1 VKGSKIRCLLSRAV
15 FTLVLSLIF
24 ACSGQNGRKVT
35 QQAEAA
41 KKQQGAILQA
51 DISFDTLAHDFGTII
66 EGEMV
71 VCYFDYENL
80 GPGDLI
86 ISSVEATCGCTT
98 PDWSKEPLKAG
109 GRARLK
115 VVFDAHGRS
124 GSQLKSVKVFSNS
137 LKPEISLTIQANVTN
152 NK

>member
-1 VKGSKIRCLLSRAV
+1 MLVVTLL
-15 FTLVLSLIF
+15 FD
-24 ACSGQNGRKVT
+24 CSGQNGRNVT
-35 QQAEAA
+35 QSGEAETE
-41 KKQQGAILQA
+41 QQDAFYQA
-51 DISFDTLAHDFGTII
+51 DISFDTLVHDFGTII

-71 VCYFDYENL
+71 VCYFDYENH
-80 GPGDLI
+80 GPGELI

-98 PDWSKEPLKAG
+98 PDWRKEPLKPG
-109 GRARLK
+109 ERGRLK

-137 LKPEISLTIQANVTN
+137 RIPEISLSIKADVTN